1 MSAISKKVANRR
13 RQTSN
18 PYSRPNANKES
29 QSNVISNVKSRFG
42 TSLYS
47 TTGNKRENNDA
58 GKLKNPEQHLGA
70 NSSALSNSRSHPLI
84 DVSDDD
90 EGLSNS
96 RSHPLIDFSDDD
108 EALSNSRSHPLID
121 FSDDDED
128 NVINN
133 RDSVIN
139 ISDTCIID
147 NSDFLSRDTRN
158 NYDCERGKSSN
169 EQKED
174 NTYVKCPILNCNCKF
189 NSRSEFQS
197 HMDKFEHSP
206 NNPWSEFSGDIE
218 EYMALCGDENMV
230 LCPECGKLFQVNKI
244 FSIV

>member
-70 NSSALSNSRSHPLI
+70 NSS
-84 DVSDDD
+84 
-90 EGLSNS
+90 
-96 RSHPLIDFSDDD
+96 
-108 EALSNSRSHPLID
+108 ALSNSRSHPLID